1 MLQTLRDKTS
11 GLIGTAILAVLIVP
25 FALFG
30 LDQYMVQRV
39 DNAVAQV
46 EAPPA
51 WWRSA
56 PSYWPVSMM
65 WQREDVTAEEFRAR
79 LEQVRQEQRAQQG
92 EAFDVRE
99 FESVDNKRLI
109 LDSLIDQKVQ
119 ALASRN
125 AGVVV
130 TDDMVRKTIEEI
142 PAFQVEG
149 RFDPSRYQLAL
160 ASQVPPQTPRG
171 FQQLVRESLE
181 QSLLSAGVS
190 SSSFVTPAEMDR
202 LVRLLGETRDVSLLM
217 LPAPAV
223 DTAAVTSQEIQ
234 AWYRAH
240 PAEYRAPESVKIE
253 YVELDASAM
262 PPPPPADEA
271 ALRQRYEQEQG
282 RFVAQ
287 EERLASHILVRV
299 DEGADAT
306 AQQAAQE
313 RAAQLATQ
321 ARAAGAD
328 FAALAATRSDDAG
341 SKGAGGDLGWISKG
355 MMPGEFETALFQLQ
369 PGQVSDPVK
378 TDFGWHVIQLREV
391 KSGSQEPF
399 EEARQALAV
408 EQAEADRERAFNE
421 FSSRLVDQVY
431 KNPSSLAPA
440 AREMSLAV
448 QTLGPASRENSE
460 GIFSNP
466 AVKRAAFSE
475 ALIQDGTAS
484 DLIEIEPGRSV
495 MIRVVEH
502 APERA
507 RPLAEV
513 REQVIAGVRADR
525 TAKVAAERSAALLA
539 RLREGQTLAELAQA
553 EDLPAPE
560 VMPEVPRG
568 APLPEPAVT
577 ETIFAAPK
585 PEEGKVVAG
594 SAVLSDGRAVLFTV
608 DQVNPGSATTID
620 PQQRAMLQQQM
631 SQVKGADDLRA
642 LNAALRQRMEIT
654 VNESNF

>member
-11 GLIGTAILAVLIVP
+11 GIIGTAILAVLIVP

-51 WWRSA
+51 WWPGA
-56 PSYWPVSMM
+56 PSFWPVSML
-65 WQREDVTAEEFRAR
+65 WQRQDVTSEEFRAS

-119 ALASRN
+119 ALAAGN

-130 TDDMVRKTIEEI
+130 SDGMVRKTIEQI
-142 PAFQVEG
+142 PAFQVDG
-149 RFDPSRYQLAL
+149 RFDADRYQLAL
-160 ASQVPPQTPRG
+160 ASQVPAQTPRE
-171 FQQLVRESLE
+171 FQRLVREGLE
-181 QSLLSAGVS
+181 QSLLPAGVS

-202 LVRLLGETRDVSLLM
+202 LVRLLGETRDVGLLM
-217 LPAPAV
+217 VPAPAAN
-223 DTAAVTSQEIQ
+223 TAAVSAEEIQ
-234 AWYRAH
+234 AWYRDHASD
-240 PAEYRAPESVKIE
+240 YRAPEAVSIE
-253 YVELDASAM
+253 YVLLDAGAM
-262 PPPPPADEA
+262 PAPAPADEA
-271 ALRQRYEQEQG
+271 ALRQRFEQEQG
-282 RFVAQ
+282 RFAAQ

-299 DEGADAT
+299 EEGADE
-306 AQQAAQE
+306 AAQE
-313 RAAQLATQ
+313 AARQQAEQLAAQ
-321 ARAAGAD
+321 ARATGAD
-328 FAALAATRSDDAG
+328 FAALARASSDDAG
-341 SKGAGGDLGWISKG
+341 SKAAGGDLGWISQG

-369 PGQVSDPVK
+369 PGQVSEPVK

-391 KSGSQEPF
+391 KSGSQESF
-399 EEARQALAV
+399 EEARETLAA

-440 AREMSLAV
+440 AREMGLPV
-448 QTLGPASRENSE
+448 QTLGPVTRDSGE
-460 GIFSNP
+460 GIMSNP

-475 ALIQDGTAS
+475 ALIQDGTVS
-484 DLIEIEPGRSV
+484 DLIELEPGRSV

-507 RPLAEV
+507 TPLAEV
-513 REQVIAGVRADR
+513 RDEVIAAVRADR
-525 TAKVAAERSAALLA
+525 AAKAAAERNEALVARVLKGETLAALA
-539 RLREGQTLAELAQA
+539 EAEGLE
-553 EDLPAPE
+553 APE
-560 VMPEVPRG
+560 TVPGVPRG

-577 ETIFAAPK
+577 QAIFAAGK
-585 PEEGKVVAG
+585 PGDGKIVAG
-594 SAVLSDGRAVLFTV
+594 SALLSDGRSVLFTV
-608 DQVNPGSATTID
+608 DAVNPGSAATIN
-620 PQQRAMLQQQM
+620 PEQRQALQAQM
-631 SQVKGADDLRA
+631 AQVKGADDVRA
-642 LNAALRQRMEIT
+642 LNDELRQRMQVTI
-654 VNESNF
+654 NEANF